1 MKELSSANIFND
13 QPAFG
18 ATIAAL
24 LANQQPEVTGLA
36 GASKA
41 LFVQTL
47 GRQLNRPLLIT
58 GEEEPSLKFY
68 EDLLLFAGNEEV
80 DIFLDDEYGYLQLL
94 EAIRSKASFLCVASR
109 EALSQTILPLA
120 QYEQLR
126 VTLAAGQT
134 IDLEKLTKNLVA
146 AGYQRTPFV
155 ERPGEFSIRG
165 GILDIYV
172 PLAEHPV
179 RLEFNGNLLESLRQF
194 ESFTQRSVTTLENI
208 LILPLRSDHA
218 VAPLW
223 SIFTSEII
231 LVKNE
236 LLKPVEGMP
245 RDIQAQELSLTL
257 TRSPQSLVFD
267 FQPME
272 SFHGSIP
279 RLKERLGQWRSQGY
293 AVTLVADNAGQQQRL
308 QELLAEA
315 ADFCRMQVGVISGG
329 FVSPVLKLAV
339 VSDEEIFG
347 RYLERKYL
355 AKIKKP
361 APLALNP
368 FSDLKEHDY
377 IVHETYGVGVYEGI
391 QRLVIGN
398 KEEDFLSLKYA
409 EGDRLYVPVEQMNL
423 VQKYVSAGAHP
434 GIARLKMYRLG
445 GNTWQRVKEQVR
457 ESTLQLARELLAL
470 YSERSVIEGKAFNAD
485 THWQQEFEA
494 AFIYEETPDQRQA
507 IQAVKNDMSGNKPMD
522 RLVCGDVGYGKTEV
536 AMRAA
541 FMAVNNNKQV
551 AVLVPTTI
559 LAEQHLNTF
568 RERLADYPVRVEM
581 LSRFRSKAEHD
592 LVIKDLGKGLVDIIV
607 GTHRLLQIDI
617 KFKDLGLLVVDEEQ
631 RFGVS
636 HKERIKQICK
646 KVHVLTLT
654 ATPIPRTLEMSLSGI
669 RDVSLINNPPEG
681 RLPVSTYVM
690 EHNDE
695 VLRQAILH
703 ELSRSGQV
711 FYVHNRVQSIDRC
724 AKKLAELV
732 PEAKIKVAHG
742 QMNSRELEKIMLD
755 FMARKFNV
763 IVATT
768 IIESGLDMPNVNT
781 LIVDDATRFGLA
793 DLYQLRGRVG
803 RSSRRAYSYFF
814 YPRDFVFT
822 EDAAA
827 RLKAIQEFTQLG
839 SGFKIAMRDLEL
851 RGAGNLLGKEQS
863 GYISKVGFDLYC
875 KLLQENIQRL
885 KGQEKE
891 ISITPSINLR
901 IKAYLPVLY
910 IDNELSRMEIY
921 KKLSQVDTLAELQEI
936 RSEIKDRYGPLP
948 LEVVNLAEIIELRVL
963 CQGLLIEEINEQD
976 DHWEFIFHPQT
987 KVVGASLVQLS
998 RRFPGDVSFQAGP
1011 PFMLMVKKGSR
1022 GILRN
1027 ILQRL

>member
-1 MKELSSANIFND
+1 MKELTSANIFND
-13 QPAFG
+13 QPAF
-18 ATIAAL
+18 
-24 LANQQPEVTGLA
+24 LAILSSLTANEKPEVAGLA

-41 LFVQTL
+41 LFAQTL
-47 GRQLNRPLLIT
+47 GRQMNLPLLIV

-68 EDLLLFAGNEEV
+68 EDLLLFASPEDVN
-80 DIFLDDEYGYLQLL
+80 IFLDDEYGYLQLL
-94 EAIRSKASFLCVASR
+94 EAIRSRASFICVASR
-109 EALSQTILPLA
+109 EALSQTVIPLS

-126 VTLAAGQT
+126 LSLSAGQS
-134 IDLEKLTKNLVA
+134 INLEKLTNNLAA
-146 AGYQRTPFV
+146 AGYERTPFV
-155 ERPGEFSIRG
+155 EKPGEFSVRG
-165 GILDIYV
+165 GIIDIFI

-179 RLEFNGNLLESLRQF
+179 RLEFNGDMLESLRQF
-194 ESFTQRSVTTLENI
+194 ESFTQRSVNTLEKI
-208 LILPLRSDHA
+208 SVLPLRSENAH
-218 VAPLW
+218 VPLW
-223 SIFTSEII
+223 SILGANCI
-231 LVKNE
+231 LLKSE
-236 LLKPVEGMP
+236 LLKPLEGLP
-245 RDIQAQELSLTL
+245 PQVLAREISLTL
-257 TRSPQSLVFD
+257 TRSPQTLAFD
-267 FQPME
+267 FQPIE
-272 SFHGSIP
+272 RFHGSIP
-279 RLKERLGQWRSQGY
+279 RLRENLQNWRAQGY

-308 QELLAEA
+308 QELLAA
-315 ADFCRMQVGVISGG
+315 DADFCRMLTGVISGG
-329 FVSPVLKLAV
+329 FVSTSLKLVV

-355 AKIKKP
+355 TKIKKP
-361 APLALNP
+361 ASLALNP
-368 FSDLKEHDY
+368 FTDLKEHDY
-377 IVHETYGVGVYEGI
+377 IVHETYGIGVYEGI

-434 GIARLKMYRLG
+434 GVARLKMYRLG
-445 GNTWQRVKEQVR
+445 GNTWQRVKEQVK
-457 ESTLQLARELLAL
+457 ESTLQLAKELLGL
-470 YSERSVIEGKAFNAD
+470 YSERSIVEGQSLATD

-507 IQAVKNDMSGNKPMD
+507 IQAVKNDMSGNQPMD

-541 FMAVNNNKQV
+541 FIAVNNNKQV

-581 LSRFRSKAEHD
+581 LSRFRSKAEHER
-592 LVIKDLGKGLVDIIV
+592 VIRDLGKGLVDIII
-607 GTHRLLQIDI
+607 GTHRLLQKDI

-636 HKERIKQICK
+636 HKEKIKQLYK
-646 KVHVLTLT
+646 NVHALTLT

-703 ELSRSGQV
+703 EISRSGQV
-711 FYVHNRVQSIDRC
+711 FYVHNRVQTIDRC

-732 PEAKIKVAHG
+732 PEAKIRVAHG
-742 QMNSRELEKIMLD
+742 QMNSRTLEKIMLD
-755 FMARKFNV
+755 FIAKKFDV
-763 IVATT
+763 IIATT

-814 YPRDFVFT
+814 YPREFVFT
-822 EDAAA
+822 QDAAA

-891 ISITPSINLR
+891 LTITPSINLR
-901 IKAYLPVLY
+901 IKAYLPVPY
-910 IDNELSRMEIY
+910 ISEELPRMEIY
-921 KKLSQVDTLAELQEI
+921 KKLSQVNTLDDLQEI
-936 RSEIKDRYGPLP
+936 NNEIKDRYGPLP
-948 LEVVNLAEIIELRVL
+948 LEVLNLIEIIELRVL
-963 CQGLLIEEINEQD
+963 CQGLLIEEVNEQD

-987 KVVGASLVQLS
+987 KVEGASLVRLTSQ
-998 RRFPGDVSFQAGP
+998 FPGQVRFQAGP
-1011 PFMLMVKKGSR
+1011 PFMLVVKNGPR
-1022 GILRN
+1022 VILRN

>member
-1 MKELSSANIFND
+1 MKDLSSATIFND
-13 QPAFG
+13 QPAW
-18 ATIAAL
+18 AAILAAL
-24 LANQQPEVTGLA
+24 QANQKPEVAGLA

-41 LFVQTL
+41 LFAQSL
-47 GRQLNRPLLIT
+47 GRHLSRPLLII
-58 GEEEPSLKFY
+58 GEEEASLKFY
-68 EDLLLFAGNEEV
+68 EDLLIFAGTEEA

-94 EAIRSKASFLCVASR
+94 EAIRSRASFFCVSSR
-109 EALSQTILPLA
+109 EALSQTVIPLV

-126 VTLAAGQT
+126 QSLSAGQT
-134 IDLEKLTKNLVA
+134 IDLEKLTVNLVA
-146 AGYQRTPFV
+146 AGYQRAPFV
-155 ERPGEFSIRG
+155 EKPGEFSVRG
-165 GILDIYV
+165 GILDIFI

-179 RLEFNGNLLESLRQF
+179 RLEFNGDLLESLRQF
-194 ESFTQRSVTTLENI
+194 ESFTQRSVNTLEKI
-208 LILPLRSDHA
+208 AILPLRSDRTSS
-218 VAPLW
+218 PLW
-223 SIFTSEII
+223 SIFKAECI

-236 LLKPVEGMP
+236 LLRPLEGFP
-245 RDIQAQELSLTL
+245 PDLLTQELSFTL
-257 TRSPQSLVFD
+257 TSSPQTLAFD

-272 SFHGSIP
+272 NYHGSIP
-279 RLKERLGQWRSQGY
+279 LLRERLKQWHTRGY

-308 QELLAEA
+308 QELLDSD
-315 ADFCRMQVGVISGG
+315 ADFCRMQTGVISGG
-329 FVSPVLKLAV
+329 FVSTALKLAV

-368 FSDLKEHDY
+368 FTDLKEHDY

-409 EGDRLYVPVEQMNL
+409 AGDRLYVPVEQMNL
-423 VQKYVSAGAHP
+423 VQKYVSAGSHP
-434 GIARLKMYRLG
+434 GLARLKMYRLG
-445 GNTWQRVKEQVR
+445 GNTWQRVKEQVK
-457 ESTLQLARELLAL
+457 ESTLQLAKELLGL
-470 YSERSVIEGKAFNAD
+470 YSERSVIEGKAFNTD

-507 IQAVKNDMSGNKPMD
+507 IQAVKKDLSGNKPMD

-541 FMAVNNNKQV
+541 FVAVNNNKQV

-581 LSRFRSKAEHD
+581 LSRFRGKAEHD
-592 LVIKDLGKGLVDIIV
+592 QVIKDLRKGLVDIII
-607 GTHRLLQIDI
+607 GTHRLLQKDI

-636 HKERIKQICK
+636 HKERIKQICRN
-646 KVHVLTLT
+646 VHVLTLT

-703 ELSRSGQV
+703 EISRSGQV
-711 FYVHNRVQSIDRC
+711 FYVHNRVLTIDRC

-732 PEAKIKVAHG
+732 PEAKFKVAHG
-742 QMNSRELEKIMLD
+742 QMNSRALEKIMLD
-755 FMARKFNV
+755 FMARKFEV
-763 IVATT
+763 IIATT

-822 EDAAA
+822 QDAAA

-891 ISITPSINLR
+891 ITITPSINLR
-901 IKAYLPVLY
+901 IKAYLPAPY
-910 IDNELSRMEIY
+910 ISDELPRMEIY
-921 KKLSQVDTLAELQEI
+921 KKLSQVNTLDELQEI
-936 RSEIKDRYGPLP
+936 HSEIKDRYGPLP
-948 LEVVNLAEIIELRVL
+948 LEALNLIEIIELRVL
-963 CQGLLIEEINEQD
+963 CQGLLIEEISEQE
-976 DHWEFIFHPQT
+976 DHWEFLFHPQT
-987 KVVGASLVQLS
+987 KVKGTALVQLAS
-998 RRFPGDVSFQAGP
+998 QFPGSVRFQAGP
-1011 PFMLMVKKGSR
+1011 PFALVVKKGSR
-1022 GILRN
+1022 VILRN